1 MTVEKGKRAM
11 DITKI
16 GLIGYGEV
24 GQSLAEGLLANKQLS
39 VQVFDIR
46 FNTDKTPDS
55 LAANAKA
62 RGLIL
67 RNDIDTLVKNSEL
80 VISAVTCEQALQVAE
95 QASESLASGKI
106 FVDMNTV
113 APRQKIKIGELVENS
128 GGIFIEIAILGLIAS
143 HSYKSPMLACGKKA
157 RDFADYLNN
166 IGFEVSFLSEE
177 VGQASSMKMFRS
189 VFAKGVEGL
198 LLEMLVAAER
208 CNMLEPVMN
217 MVTAHMDRSS
227 FLEIA
232 EAWITTSLAHARR
245 RAEEMDHVIETIE
258 NLKMHP
264 LMATATKE
272 RLRKG
277 SELNVKDL
285 FKGEKPKD
293 YRKIIKAMAKSNYS

>member
-1 MTVEKGKRAM
+1 MET
-11 DITKI
+11 TKI
-16 GLIGYGEV
+16 GLVGYGEV
-24 GQSLAEGLLANKQLS
+24 GQALAEGLLSNKQLS

-46 FNTDKTPDS
+46 FNTDKTTGS

-62 RGLIL
+62 QGLIL
-67 RNDIDTLVKNSEL
+67 ANDIDSLVKNSEL

-95 QASESLASGKI
+95 RVSESLESGKI

-113 APRQKIKIGELVENS
+113 APRQKIKMGELIENS
-128 GGIFIEIAILGLIAS
+128 GGTFIEIAILGLIAS
-143 HSYKSPMLACGKKA
+143 YSYKSPMLACGKKA
-157 RDFADYLNN
+157 RDFTDYLNN
-166 IGFEVSFLSEE
+166 MGFEVRFLSEK

-208 CNMLEPVMN
+208 CDMLEPVMN
-217 MVTAHMDRSS
+217 MVTAHMDKSS

-232 EAWITTSLAHARR
+232 EAWITTSVIHARR
-245 RAEEMDHVIETIE
+245 RAEEMDHVIETLK

-264 LMATATKE
+264 IMATATKE

-277 SELNVKDL
+277 SELNNKDL

-293 YRKIIKAMAKSNYS
+293 YRKIIKAIARSHYT

>member
-1 MTVEKGKRAM
+1 M

-24 GQSLAEGLLANKQLS
+24 GQALAEGFSSNRQLS
-39 VQVFDIR
+39 VEVFDIR
-46 FNTDKTPDS
+46 FRTDKAPDS
-55 LAANAKA
+55 LATTAKA

-67 RNDIDTLVKNSEL
+67 GKGIDFLVKNNEL
-80 VISAVTCEQALQVAE
+80 IISAVTCEQALQVAE
-95 QASESLASGKI
+95 RVSESLASGKI

-157 RDFADYLNN
+157 LGFADYLNN
-166 IGFEVSFLSEE
+166 MGFEVSFLSEE
-177 VGQASSMKMFRS
+177 VGQASSMKMLRS

-217 MVTAHMDRSS
+217 MVTAHMDKSS

-232 EAWITTSLAHARR
+232 EAWITTSLTHARR
-245 RAEEMDHVIETIE
+245 RAEEMDHVIETLK
-258 NLKMHP
+258 NLKMQP
-264 LMATATKE
+264 IMTTATKE

-277 SELNVKDL
+277 SDLNIKDL

-293 YRKIIKAMAKSNYS
+293 YRKIIKAIAKSHYT